1 MAARDIRMPEKPD
14 KFRTLTCLEGKQAGD
29 PLLDEIQQDVKSSSL
44 LEAMKRYIDELRGT
58 LDNNARPFKKI
69 ARLFDA
75 GITPERVEGH
85 HDGVAIGLRTG
96 DEHGLLASYGNFMGL
111 LWGTAVGPVAP
122 WVGKSFD
129 TVDDNIIQRYTE
141 GTVRDHAPTYVGINH
156 FNQLPD
162 SVVNQFTFSVLSF
175 WMHLK
180 EAPKEEKDL
189 YGHDRDGG
197 LFIARKAPS
206 VYAGTNREVFQLNYR
221 WANLGNAPPFTY
233 LIDELVGIAD
243 GVYLGQLLFATSN
256 LLSHFDPS
264 VPNADYHYQHFGYF
278 LLMDD
283 TWAAETRRVFSNI
296 EPGQITA
303 QLGGLNRAS
312 QSPAAV
318 QAPAS
323 QSKFSSLMLSGPAD
337 GNCNDA
343 LFAEMQGELR
353 RYETI
358 LDLLKFYST
367 QLQESL
373 ENQSLYFG
381 KLLELFNRGKAPD
394 EVRGYFRGALIS
406 FHSEGFYKLFSVNT
420 LDFAWKLGKFFTPWT
435 GKTFEDM
442 SRERLADL
450 TDGIETG
457 AIPTFWGTNTLSF
470 KTAQQ
475 KFVRQMMKLV
485 GVPSEE
491 VPAEEARKYGYDLK
505 SFFFISHTAT
515 SINDENKGK
524 RVFQFNYRWPKLH
537 TFPPDNYCIDELV
550 MLADGL
556 YLGQLIYATELLKK
570 FDPKE
575 DPSAY
580 KYRVFGYFLLMD
592 EDWQKKR
599 LQIGLDPYDV

>member
-1 MAARDIRMPEKPD
+1 MAVRDVRMPENPD
-14 KFRTLTCLEGKQAGD
+14 KFRTLTCLQGKQGAD
-29 PLLDEIQQDVKSSSL
+29 PLLDEIQREVESTSL
-44 LEAMKRYIDELRGT
+44 LEAMKSYIDELRGK

-75 GITPERVEGH
+75 GTTPDRVEGH

-111 LWGTAVGPVAP
+111 LWGEAVGPVAP

-129 TVDDNIIQRYTE
+129 TVDANVIQRYTE
-141 GTVRDHAPTYVGINH
+141 GTVRDDAPTYLGINH
-156 FNQLPD
+156 FNRLPD
-162 SVVNQFTFSVLSF
+162 SVVNRFSFSVLTF
-175 WMHLK
+175 WMHLND
-180 EAPKEEKDL
+180 APKEEREL

-221 WANLGNAPPFTY
+221 WTNLGNAPPFTY

-243 GVYLGQLLFATSN
+243 GVYLGQLMFSTSRM
-256 LLSHFDPS
+256 LSHFDPS
-264 VPNADYHYQHFGYF
+264 LPNAEYHYQHFGYF

-283 TWAAETRRVFSNI
+283 SWAAETRRVFSNI
-296 EPGQITA
+296 EAGKITA
-303 QLGGLNRAS
+303 QVGAVSRPS
-312 QSPAAV
+312 QTPAA
-318 QAPAS
+318 
-323 QSKFSSLMLSGPAD
+323 QSKFTTLTLSGPVD

-343 LFAEMQGELR
+343 LFAEIQQELQ
-353 RYETI
+353 RYDTI

-373 ENQSLYFG
+373 DNRSLYFG

-394 EVRGYFRGALIS
+394 EVRGYLRGALIS
-406 FHSEGFYKLFSVNT
+406 FHSEGFYKLFNLNT

-435 GKTFEDM
+435 GKTFEDI
-442 SRERLADL
+442 SRERVADL
-450 TDGIETG
+450 TDGVEQE

-470 KTAQQ
+470 KTAKQ

-485 GVPSEE
+485 GVPCEE
-491 VPAEEARKYGYDLK
+491 VPAEEAQKYGYDLK
-505 SFFFISHTAT
+505 SFFFIAHTAK
-515 SINDENKGK
+515 SVNEENKGK
-524 RVFQFNYRWPKLH
+524 KIFQFNYRWPKLH
-537 TFPPDNYCIDELV
+537 TFPPDNFCIDELV

-570 FDPKE
+570 FDSKE
-575 DPSAY
+575 DAAAY

-592 EDWQKKR
+592 EDWQRKR